1 MTFFVCGAWRNVK
14 LYALDADVQ
23 TYCHHAHTQLHTPHC
38 LLVVSGKKYSHLHP
52 KGIALLAVA
61 DGFVF
66 IFYSLYHTVSQHS
79 PFSHRLLILIQR
91 ELSGLHNRIF
101 SFFSPFFFLFALHIA
116 PCCPTHS
123 HLFPFCTPLHQNCP
137 SWQKGRQGFHRQG
150 WRRARRKSIN
160 FTPGAADG
168 SVPPPL
174 LSAPSN
180 LTRTLHRKP
189 VKQSKPICRKLFYFS
204 PPACLKQDL
213 LLMDSPLP
221 TCTVSVVDLA
231 KLRAHAVLYSTL
243 VTKCNSV
250 FFSGSIVDS
259 GRALHHQ
266 YAQLPTPYFKSKISP
281 ERKWMCWFICL
292 RRPDLKTILISL
304 VGRRGAHGIKMEVVF
319 SCLFI

>member
-1 MTFFVCGAWRNVK
+1 MK

-101 SFFSPFFFLFALHIA
+101 SFFPFLFSFCSPHRTLLSHPLTSLSILHSSPSKLSFLTKGA
-116 PCCPTHS
+116 PRLSQTGVEKGSAEINKFHPRGS
-123 HLFPFCTPLHQNCP
+123 RRFC
-137 SWQKGRQGFHRQG
+137 
-150 WRRARRKSIN
+150 
-160 FTPGAADG
+160 
-168 SVPPPL
+168 PPPHSFGPLKSDPDPPQEACKTVKTNLQKVVLL
-174 LSAPSN
+174 LSS
-180 LTRTLHRKP
+180 
-189 VKQSKPICRKLFYFS
+189 
-204 PPACLKQDL
+204 ACLKQDL

-221 TCTVSVVDLA
+221 TRTVSVVDLA

-281 ERKWMCWFICL
+281 ERK
-292 RRPDLKTILISL
+292 
-304 VGRRGAHGIKMEVVF
+304 
-319 SCLFI
+319 

>member
-1 MTFFVCGAWRNVK
+1 MK

-101 SFFSPFFFLFALHIA
+101 SFFPFLFSFCSPHRTLLSHPLTSLSILHSSPSKLSFLTKGA
-116 PCCPTHS
+116 PRLSQTGVEKGSAEINKFHPRGS
-123 HLFPFCTPLHQNCP
+123 RRFCV
-137 SWQKGRQGFHRQG
+137 S
-150 WRRARRKSIN
+150 
-160 FTPGAADG
+160 
-168 SVPPPL
+168 PPPI

-266 YAQLPTPYFKSKISP
+266 YAQLPTPCFKSKISP
-281 ERKWMCWFICL
+281 ERK
-292 RRPDLKTILISL
+292 
-304 VGRRGAHGIKMEVVF
+304 
-319 SCLFI
+319 

>member
-1 MTFFVCGAWRNVK
+1 MWNCMPSMQTCRLTVTTHTRSYTLLIVCW
-14 LYALDADVQ
+14 LYQAKSTLI
-23 TYCHHAHTQLHTPHC
+23 CIPR
-38 LLVVSGKKYSHLHP
+38 
-52 KGIALLAVA
+52 ALLCLQWLMAL
-61 DGFVF
+61 FLYF
-66 IFYSLYHTVSQHS
+66 ILSTILSLSILLFPIACSFWFRENCQACTIESFLFF
-79 PFSHRLLILIQR
+79 PFL
-91 ELSGLHNRIF
+91 F
-101 SFFSPFFFLFALHIA
+101 SFCSPHRTLLSHPLTSLSILHSSPSKLSFLTKGA
-116 PCCPTHS
+116 PRLSQTGVEKGSAEINKFHPRGS
-123 HLFPFCTPLHQNCP
+123 RRFC
-137 SWQKGRQGFHRQG
+137 
-150 WRRARRKSIN
+150 
-160 FTPGAADG
+160 
-168 SVPPPL
+168 PPPL